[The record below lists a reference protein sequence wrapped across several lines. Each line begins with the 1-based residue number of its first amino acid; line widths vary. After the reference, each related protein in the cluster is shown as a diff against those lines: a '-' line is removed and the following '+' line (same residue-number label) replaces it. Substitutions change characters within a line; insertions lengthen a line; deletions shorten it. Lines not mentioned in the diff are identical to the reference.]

1 MNFYAFYMYVYIYI
15 YKYDLADLG
24 FYDLRLNLY
33 LKILDPQ
40 FLRRL
45 EYGKINMVSPFT
57 QDSGHSVGGVQK
69 FSDSKAMAAWPH
81 GMTWMS
87 HLVTSIYVSHVVP
100 RDKYLFVTKSFLCAI
115 HRNYF
120 FIFILKP
127 KCWVDDNSQM
137 STKHQA

>member
-1 MNFYAFYMYVYIYI
+1 MPFICMCIYIYIYI

-57 QDSGHSVGGVQK
+57 QDSGHSVGGCKNYRIQRQWRHGL
-69 FSDSKAMAAWPH
+69 MA
-81 GMTWMS
+81 
-87 HLVTSIYVSHVVP
+87 
-100 RDKYLFVTKSFLCAI
+100 
-115 HRNYF
+115 
-120 FIFILKP
+120 
-127 KCWVDDNSQM
+127 
-137 STKHQA
+137 

>member
-1 MNFYAFYMYVYIYI
+1 MPFICMCIYIYI

-45 EYGKINMVSPFT
+45 GIRKDQHGFPLHTRLWTLSW
-57 QDSGHSVGGVQK
+57 GVQK
-69 FSDSKAMAAWPH
+69 LSDSKAMAAWPH

-100 RDKYLFVTKSFLCAI
+100 RDKYLFVTKSFLGAI